1 MSPML
6 ATLMPYLIAA
16 LILMALAYLKTIFE

>member
-1 MSPML
+1 MDPML
-6 ATLMPYLIAA
+6 ANIIPWLIAA